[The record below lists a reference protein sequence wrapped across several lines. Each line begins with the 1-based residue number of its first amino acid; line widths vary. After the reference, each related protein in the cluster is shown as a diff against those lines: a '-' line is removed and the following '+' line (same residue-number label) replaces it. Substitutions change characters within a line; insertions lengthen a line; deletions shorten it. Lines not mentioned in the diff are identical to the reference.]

1 MALEGN
7 VRDFGLSE
15 ILQLIALQ
23 KKTGMLSITGEQTMV
38 IYFREGQI
46 ISTRDRRKEAADP
59 FRDYLLKYG
68 FISAAEMNRI
78 HQIQT
83 ETNLDLTDILVSEKK
98 FSDDELRII
107 FAEQIQET
115 IQEVLTWPR
124 SQYKFNIGSQ
134 VLQGVSSFGSLKV
147 EGLLME
153 SMRRIDEFPEFERI
167 FPSASTIV
175 SRLPAPA
182 EGKVQIE
189 ELDDLVYDLLEKP
202 MSIAELV
209 PRARMSR
216 FSTYEAL
223 KSLLEKGLL
232 QIIEAEK
239 SEETDAGETDTGKA
253 APPRRLPLPAIAAA
267 LALVASL
274 AFGELAVPR
283 LLPPGWGFVRHG
295 AVREASV
302 AGASAVAPTLGELE
316 SRLLEAAVRE
326 ALEEH
331 FAVKGAYPTG
341 LETLVSNGLM
351 PKKIFNEAR
360 ARGFSYRLESGG
372 KSYSLG
378 EIRP

>member
-1 MALEGN
+1 
-7 VRDFGLSE
+7 
-15 ILQLIALQ
+15 
-23 KKTGMLSITGEQTMV
+23 
-38 IYFREGQI
+38 
-46 ISTRDRRKEAADP
+46 
-59 FRDYLLKYG
+59 
-68 FISAAEMNRI
+68 
-78 HQIQT
+78 
-83 ETNLDLTDILVSEKK
+83 
-98 FSDDELRII
+98 
-107 FAEQIQET
+107 
-115 IQEVLTWPR
+115 
-124 SQYKFNIGSQ
+124 
-134 VLQGVSSFGSLKV
+134 
-147 EGLLME
+147 ME

-167 FPSASTIV
+167 FPSESTIV
-175 SRLPAPA
+175 KRLPAPT

-189 ELDDLVYDLLEKP
+189 ELDDLIYDLLEKP

-239 SEETDAGETDTGKA
+239 NEEPDAEETDAGKE

-274 AFGELAVPR
+274 AFGERAVPR

-295 AVREASV
+295 AVREAGV
-302 AGASAVAPTLGELE
+302 ASGVSVAPTLGELE

-341 LETLVSNGLM
+341 LETLVANGLM
-351 PKKIFNEAR
+351 PKEIFDEAA
-360 ARGFSYRLESGG
+360 ARGFSYRLGSGG

-378 EIRP
+378 ETRP

>member
-1 MALEGN
+1 
-7 VRDFGLSE
+7 
-15 ILQLIALQ
+15 
-23 KKTGMLSITGEQTMV
+23 
-38 IYFREGQI
+38 
-46 ISTRDRRKEAADP
+46 
-59 FRDYLLKYG
+59 
-68 FISAAEMNRI
+68 
-78 HQIQT
+78 
-83 ETNLDLTDILVSEKK
+83 
-98 FSDDELRII
+98 
-107 FAEQIQET
+107 
-115 IQEVLTWPR
+115 
-124 SQYKFNIGSQ
+124 
-134 VLQGVSSFGSLKV
+134 
-147 EGLLME
+147 
-153 SMRRIDEFPEFERI
+153 
-167 FPSASTIV
+167 
-175 SRLPAPA
+175 
-182 EGKVQIE
+182 
-189 ELDDLVYDLLEKP
+189 

-274 AFGELAVPR
+274 VFGELAVPR
-283 LLPPGWGFVRHG
+283 LLPPGWGFVRRG

-302 AGASAVAPTLGELE
+302 AGVNAAGASAVAPTLGELE

-331 FAVKGAYPTG
+331 FAVKGAFPTG